1 MPPDW
6 IARYPGPDHFWAH
19 VVVLALDRPLT
30 DVYWLNVND
39 PGFPFL
45 VLAEHTNLMPPA
57 DYGGRHLVYLGN
69 YLPAEHPLL
78 RQTDEE
84 TLSEPAGGLSR
95 LRPDF
100 DPAWVTQSWVF
111 KAPDAQ
117 PIVTTDYLDRLPP
130 TRRPYRACTWPIW
143 PMSTPRIADKT
154 TACASAS
161 AWPSDL
167 LAGSLRGD
175 VR

>member
-84 TLSEPAGGLSR
+84 TLSELLAALPR

-130 TRRPYRACTWPIW
+130 HE
-143 PMSTPRIADKT
+143 TPLPGVYLANMAHVYPQDRGQNYSLRLGERMAER
-154 TACASAS
+154 
-161 AWPSDL
+161 L